1 MGKGATVAGAAMVG
15 GFVAVVKQ
23 AADFEQQ
30 MSKVKA
36 ISGATG
42 DDFQRLNETA
52 RHLGAVT
59 KFTATIS
66 WGRDGIS
73 RPCRLEDE

>member
-1 MGKGATVAGAAMVG
+1 MREKRNERYERKVEENEKIDREDGQGRDCGRIAAMVG

-42 DDFQRLNETA
+42 
-52 RHLGAVT
+52 
-59 KFTATIS
+59 
-66 WGRDGIS
+66 
-73 RPCRLEDE
+73 

>member
-36 ISGATG
+36 ISGATVMT
-42 DDFQRLNETA
+42 FN
-52 RHLGAVT
+52 V
-59 KFTATIS
+59 
-66 WGRDGIS
+66 
-73 RPCRLEDE
+73 